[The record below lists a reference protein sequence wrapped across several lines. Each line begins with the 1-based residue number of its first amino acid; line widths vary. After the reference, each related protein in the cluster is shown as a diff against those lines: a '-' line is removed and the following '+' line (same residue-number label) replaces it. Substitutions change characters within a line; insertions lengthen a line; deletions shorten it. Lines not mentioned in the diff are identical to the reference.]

1 MPLRYVSVFRKKPLT
16 FRWFFLSIELELLHM
31 SGITMTKR
39 SIWRKVLSAN
49 RDTNRRVDCVK
60 LREPYSIISGINS
73 GEDLWPTKK
82 NARTHRARARHKK
95 VENTV
100 ALHAKARVIRSNW
113 IAIAVTKRVR
123 EISKRRTATRR
134 HKKHKSFRRGQLD
147 YVLSLL
153 CLFAASLLL
162 LILPDYGCEALRC

>member
-1 MPLRYVSVFRKKPLT
+1 VSLISEEGLNSQVVSSFDRI
-16 FRWFFLSIELELLHM
+16 RIAAYERIS
-31 SGITMTKR
+31 MTKR
-39 SIWRKVLSAN
+39 SIWRTALSTN

-82 NARTHRARARHKK
+82 NARTRRARARHKK

-123 EISKRRTATRR
+123 EIFKENLECADRGGALDSHSEIRQSDPKRRRA
-134 HKKHKSFRRGQLD
+134 
-147 YVLSLL
+147 LL
-153 CLFAASLLL
+153 PPHSKLL